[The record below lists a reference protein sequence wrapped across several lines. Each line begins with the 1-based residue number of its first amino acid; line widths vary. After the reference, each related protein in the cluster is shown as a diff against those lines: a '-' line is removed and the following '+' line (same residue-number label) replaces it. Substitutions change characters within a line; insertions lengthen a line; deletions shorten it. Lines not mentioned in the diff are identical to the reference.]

1 MGYIIRLAG
10 VLFIISA
17 VAAAALSFT
26 ESVTTP
32 VIETRRQEEL
42 FDAMADYVPDADN
55 FEEKKVDEETY
66 YIAEKDGETLAYIMT
81 ASGTGYG
88 GPVNMNV
95 AVSVDGEVLAA
106 DVEGH
111 TETPGLGDVIEDEEW
126 LAQFEG
132 KTVDDPVAVDTD
144 IDNISGA
151 TVSCRAAA
159 NAVRNA
165 LDQIGAEF
173 LGIELAEWDLAAVE
187 DGTYE
192 GTGTG
197 FGGDIVVEVTVSGGE
212 ITDIE
217 ILEHSESPGFWEN
230 AEDAVPEAI
239 IDAQDWDVDE
249 ISGATMSSIGIK
261 DAVFDAIAQ

>member
-10 VLFIISA
+10 VLFLICA
-17 VAAAALSFT
+17 VAAAALTFT
-26 ESVTTP
+26 EGVTTP
-32 VIETRRQEEL
+32 VIEDRRREAL
-42 FDAMADYVPDADN
+42 FEAMADYVPDADN
-55 FEEKKVDEETY
+55 FEPTEIDGDTF
-66 YIAEKDGETLAYIMT
+66 YIAEKGGEEIAYIMT
-81 ASGTGYG
+81 ASGRGYG
-88 GPVNMNV
+88 GPVSMNV

-159 NAVRNA
+159 NAVRSA
-165 LDQIGAEF
+165 LDQIGEAF
-173 LGIELAEWDLAAVE
+173 LGIEMAEWDLAAVE

-239 IDAQDWDVDE
+239 IDEQDWDVDE
-249 ISGATMSSIGIK
+249 ISGATMSSVGIK